1 MPVNEV
7 VVNVFFSFF
16 WGAVVVRG
24 QDNEVPPRRGA
35 GVRRLIFTIIGTFFL
50 FFWSPS
56 LWSPSFWCKTLLIN
70 GQKCFNN
77 KNLAA
82 MSSFVVLETNC
93 SQFFIVETLLT
104 ICKQCFPQCFPFT
117 LTVWSKKKI
126 HYILVI
132 NSMRLFIFIVF
143 FDCRCCYHHYN
154 DDVTTHFLLLKH
166 FWPLINNVL
175 HQNEGLHIDGLNK
188 KIIISPTGVKMSL
201 RTPSPPRGG
210 TSLWWLLTTTAP
222 QKNEKK
228 TFTTTSFTGILTQS
242 TVCSTYPNYRPF

>member
-16 WGAVVVRG
+16 GGAVVVRG
-24 QDNEVPPRRGA
+24 QDNEVPTRGGA

-77 KNLAA
+77 KKLAA
-82 MSSFVVLETNC
+82 MPSYVVLGTKC

-104 ICKQCFPQCFPFT
+104 ICKQCFPSMKDVT
-117 LTVWSKKKI
+117 LAVWSIKKI

-132 NSMRLFIFIVF
+132 NSTLLFIFIVF

-154 DDVTTHFLLLKH
+154 DDITAHFY
-166 FWPLINNVL
+166 
-175 HQNEGLHIDGLNK
+175 
-188 KIIISPTGVKMSL
+188 
-201 RTPSPPRGG
+201 
-210 TSLWWLLTTTAP
+210 
-222 QKNEKK
+222 
-228 TFTTTSFTGILTQS
+228 
-242 TVCSTYPNYRPF
+242 C